1 MRISKLYMPAVTL
14 AGALALAGCG
24 GGSDSPGTGGGKS
37 QAQLDC
43 EAEEGTWSESTTPM
57 CTPQSDGTSLT
68 DTVEALV
75 DATDA
80 LEDLAAGADADDS
93 ALKVAREAYV
103 KSQSAIMLKGVS
115 ADVQK
120 YAEMVIAAR
129 DGLEDAI
136 EDAEGAQEKV
146 ETARDGFAETD
157 SQYVLLTREIEKADA
172 AIKAANALLAPGG
185 GIAALAAEFPETGDN
200 SPAKRADSI
209 AGEVLDALGEDTT
222 EPAALPTGDTAKNVF
237 ASDSTRTASMRTFAQ
252 LFAGATTPQAWSGNT
267 IVNAISLKGE
277 PAADGTNTLTA
288 IAEGDAPNAPAAYI
302 YRGIAG
308 MAACRK
314 SSGCELS
321 GANLGEGWY
330 FYPTND
336 EGYFTTEIDVD
347 GEGKVTTTYAS
358 ASFAEWGM
366 WLALNDSNEL
376 RVNRFVG
383 GTSADNVGI
392 DVTSITASSAKYSGT
407 ATGLSARKTG
417 TEANAPIASGHFLA
431 DVDLRATFGNNAR
444 LTGDI
449 DNFRAVNEDQGSAH
463 VNSDWKLD
471 LISAADAFDDGI
483 DDTEGTLGVGAD
495 GSWFADAY
503 GGSATKRP
511 VGIVGGFDANFDGD
525 DDGEAAG
532 VFHAIK

>member
-1 MRISKLYMPAVTL
+1 MPAVTL

-157 SQYVLLTREIEKADA
+157 SQYVLLTREIEKADKAITA
-172 AIKAANALLAPGG
+172 AKALLAPGG
-185 GIAALAAEFPETGDN
+185 GVAALVAQFPETGDK

-209 AGEVLDALGEDTT
+209 GDDVLAALGEDTNDEPT
-222 EPAALPTGDTAKNVF
+222 ELPSGDLAKNVF
-237 ASDSTRTASMRTFAQ
+237 ASDSTRTASMMTFAQ
-252 LFAGATTPQAWSGNT
+252 LFAGATTPQAFGNEV
-267 IVNAISLKGE
+267 VNAISLGE
-277 PAADGTNTLTA
+277 GET
-288 IAEGDAPNAPAAYI
+288 EGFDSVPGETPVNGAPIGYT
-302 YRGIAG
+302 YRGIDG
-308 MAACRK
+308 RAACRGESACAAVTDGGK
-314 SSGCELS
+314 
-321 GANLGEGWY
+321 LGKGWY
-330 FYPTND
+330 FYPNED
-336 EGYFTTEIDVD
+336 DGYFTTKIDVD
-347 GEGKVTTTYAS
+347 GEGKVTTMYS
-358 ASFAEWGM
+358 PASFAEWGM
-366 WLALNDSNEL
+366 WLDLDEDGDL

-383 GTSADNVGI
+383 AGSTENDGI
-392 DVTSITASSAKYSGT
+392 TETDITASSAKYSGT

-417 TEANAPIASGHFLA
+417 TDADAPIASGHFLA
-431 DVDLRATFGNNAR
+431 DVDLRATFGDDAR

-471 LISAADAFDDGI
+471 LISAADAFDAGI
-483 DDTEGTLGVGAD
+483 DASSEGTFGA
-495 GSWFADAY
+495 GATGTWGADAY
-503 GGSATKRP
+503 GGSGTKRP
-511 VGIVGGFDANFDGD
+511 TGIVGQFDANFDGD